1 MRIEFERSGGFAGMQ
16 LATSVDTSDLAPR
29 DAELLEDAVE
39 AAAFFKLPRRL
50 VSAAPG
56 ADRFQYDLV
65 VEEGGQRHEVHVGE
79 ADLPDTLRPLIEHMS
94 VLARTGRLRQP
105 PPDAKGSRTP
115 CT

>member
-65 VEEGGQRHEVHVGE
+65 VEEGE
-79 ADLPDTLRPLIEHMS
+79 ATIPDTLRPLIEHMS